1 MRGKVMEILWGD
13 ETLFRNEEVFDPD
26 FLPPDILHRDVQIAD
41 LAACLRP
48 ALKGVA
54 PGHVLC
60 VGPPSTGKTTVV
72 RHVLEKLEEYGVTVA
87 YLRCPVL
94 RTTYNVFAKIFEE
107 VSGKVPPQKGV
118 PLFKLLDEIAEF
130 LEQQVLVVALDDVN
144 FLPNNV
150 LNEILMALVKSA
162 EFKVGVV
169 AVATSKGFVARL
181 DPYLGS
187 IFHFHEI
194 PFPLYTRREV
204 EEILRW
210 RVEYGFYLG
219 VMTDDAF
226 EMVVDLVARNGD
238 IRYGLYLLRRAG
250 IIAERRA
257 SRKIDVED
265 VIAAREGEEATLLTK
280 NLSALN
286 SDEREALKI
295 IYSLDEE
302 NITTGD
308 VYAIMRAEVGLYYER
323 FYEII
328 GKLERLRF
336 IDLVFGRKGRGK
348 TRYVVRRYEPKIILE
363 AIRNYG

>member
-1 MRGKVMEILWGD
+1 MEILWGD
-13 ETLFRNEEVFDPD
+13 ETLFRNEVVFDPD
-26 FLPPDILHRDVQIAD
+26 YLPPDILHRELQIAD

-48 ALKGVA
+48 VLRDVA

-60 VGPPSTGKTTVV
+60 IGPPSTGKTTVV
-72 RHVLEKLEEYGVTVA
+72 RYVLEKLEEHGVATA

-94 RTTYNVFAKIFEE
+94 RTSYNVFAKIFEML
-107 VSGKVPPQKGV
+107 SGKVPPQKGV
-118 PLFKLLDEIAEF
+118 PLFKLLDEIAEL
-130 LEQQVLVVALDDVN
+130 LEDEVLVVALDDIN
-144 FLPNNV
+144 FLPDSV
-150 LNEILMALVKSA
+150 LNEVLMALVKSA
-162 EFKVGVV
+162 EFKVGVI
-169 AVATSKGFVARL
+169 AIATSKGFVARL
-181 DPYLGS
+181 DAYLGS
-187 IFHFHEI
+187 IVHFHEI
-194 PFPLYTRREV
+194 VFPLYTRKEV

-210 RVEYGFYLG
+210 RVEHGFYPG
-219 VMTDDAF
+219 VMTKEAF
-226 EMVVDLVARNGD
+226 EAIVDLVVRNGD

-250 IIAERRA
+250 LIAERRG
-257 SRKIDVED
+257 SRRIEIEDVER
-265 VIAAREGEEATLLTK
+265 AREGEEVVALAK
-280 NLSALN
+280 SIAALN

-308 VYAIMRAEVGLYYER
+308 IYAIMRAEVGLYYER

-336 IDLVFGRKGRGK
+336 IDLVFGRRGRGR